1 MRIALSVSCA
11 ALVLMTGCSVV
22 PREAWTFDPT
32 QPPRKTALAADQVAS
47 LTDRVAQLQIERN
60 AVRARIAEERDIWV
74 RQRMYRDL
82 HGIGM
87 ELSPLERRLAT
98 VAAAR

>member
-1 MRIALSVSCA
+1 MRLFFPCA
-11 ALVLMTGCSVV
+11 VLVLASGCSVV

-32 QPPRKTALAADQVAS
+32 HPEPRAVLPVEEAAA
-47 LTDRVAQLQIERN
+47 LTDRMAQLQLERN
-60 AVRARIAEERDIWV
+60 TVRTRIAAEPDVWV
-74 RQRMYRDL
+74 RQRLYQQL

-98 VAAAR
+98 VTAAR